1 MCNSEQN
8 KPGAFP
14 YGALYMDKM
23 IMLLFLFESCQ
34 KENLASVL
42 EDQVILFFLSSETF
56 SPVRG
61 LHVSWP
67 VHSDPA

>member
-1 MCNSEQN
+1 MCNNEQN

-23 IMLLFLFESCQ
+23 VMLLFLFESCQ
-34 KENLASVL
+34 KENLTSVL
-42 EDQVILFFLSSETF
+42 EDQVILFFLSSEPF
-56 SPVRG
+56 PIRG
-61 LHVSWP
+61 LYVSLP